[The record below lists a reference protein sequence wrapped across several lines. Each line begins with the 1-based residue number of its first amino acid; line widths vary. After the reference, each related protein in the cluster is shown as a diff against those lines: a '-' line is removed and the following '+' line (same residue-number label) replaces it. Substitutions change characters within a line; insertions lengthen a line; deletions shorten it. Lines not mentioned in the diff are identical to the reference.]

1 MMRLWRTFKRVL
13 GEASIAD
20 MDAHTADDFA
30 ALFKDK
36 VEAVGA
42 STTATPLL
50 YDVPYRLTPTIVEWS
65 IVTYE
70 EVENLIGSALN

>member
-1 MMRLWRTFKRVL
+1 MTRLWRTFKRVL

-30 ALFKDK
+30 AFFKDK
-36 VEAVGA
+36 VEALRA
-42 STTATPLL
+42 SNAATPL
-50 YDVPYRLTPTIVEWS
+50 YDVPYRLTPTIAEWS

-70 EVENLIGSALN
+70 EVENLIGSA